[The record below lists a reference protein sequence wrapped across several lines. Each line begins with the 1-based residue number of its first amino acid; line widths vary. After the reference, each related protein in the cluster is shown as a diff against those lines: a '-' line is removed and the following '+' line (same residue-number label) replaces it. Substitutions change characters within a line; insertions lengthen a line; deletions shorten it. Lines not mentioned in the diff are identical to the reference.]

1 MTNPNFDDRIA
12 EAEDRYQAA
21 RAARQK
27 HDDIIKRAV
36 SFRDACQADLDAI
49 DKQIDDA
56 VYESIKASE
65 EIDVQS
71 LVVRRL
77 ELAAIADVMP
87 RVLKRLHDEMGPLDR
102 AGESAAHHLSDL
114 KAAKRLHELT
124 QQVKALRAAGDNDRT
139 IREKL
144 NLSPRELDRILGRRT

>member
-27 HDDIIKRAV
+27 HDIIKRAV

-49 DKQIDDA
+49 DEQIADA
-56 VYESIKASE
+56 VSSALKAGE

-102 AGESAAHHLSDL
+102 PGESAAHHLSDL